1 MSQTTEGADQ
11 HIDRLAKKYIGK
23 DKYPWRAEKENR
35 IIMRIEPA
43 LVSDR
48 SNGRSQHVV
57 AVPDL
62 NHVW

>member
-43 LVSDR
+43 LVSD
-48 SNGRSQHVV
+48 
-57 AVPDL
+57 
-62 NHVW
+62 